1 MLNSMAA
8 KLRHKTFSVKEY
20 IVKLFLQISLLN
32 Y

>member
-8 KLRHKTFSVKEY
+8 KLRHKIFSVKEY
-20 IVKLFLQISLLN
+20 IVKLFSQKLLN

>member
-8 KLRHKTFSVKEY
+8 KLRHYSFSVKEL
-20 IVKLFLQISLLN
+20 IVKLFSQKLLN

>member
-8 KLRHKTFSVKEY
+8 KLRHKIFSVKEL
-20 IVKLFLQISLLN
+20 IVKKISQNLLN